1 MSALVPSLHPGT
13 GANEMTARQS
23 SALLHQKSYPMV
35 RKYQLR
41 SPLERRTWVI
51 VHRSLLPGHCSS
63 KVCETGGLGS
73 CACFAV
79 GCGCAMADGVQ
90 GRGAASLGKCRRGY
104 RSGLATRQDRI
115 CSHSPSKGS
124 CLRTSPAQGAFSLFL
139 LSVLGM
145 EAGCRAGNAP
155 LDGNVSYCTMFN

>member
-1 MSALVPSLHPGT
+1 
-13 GANEMTARQS
+13 
-23 SALLHQKSYPMV
+23 MV
-35 RKYQLR
+35 SKYQLR

-63 KVCETGGLGS
+63 KVCETGGLGT

-79 GCGCAMADGVQ
+79 GCGYAMADGVQ
-90 GRGAASLGKCRRGY
+90 GRGAATRGKMSPLF
-104 RSGLATRQDRI
+104 RSRLATRQDRI

-124 CLRTSPAQGAFSLFL
+124 CLGTLPAQDAFSLFL

-145 EAGCRAGNAP
+145 EAGCGAGNAP
-155 LDGNVSYCTMFN
+155 LDGNVSCCTMFN